1 MRAHYLQHV
10 PFEGLGS
17 IETWLTHRDAKLT
30 CTRLF
35 EKAEFPEIDSLDLLI
50 VMGGP
55 MSVNDERTLPWLV
68 PEKKF
73 VERALAAKVPTLG
86 ICLGAQLIAN
96 VMGSSVFPNREPEIG
111 WHEIEPVAAVGTPF
125 ARIFDRK
132 QLAFHWHGETFDLP
146 SDAVHLAR
154 SAACEHQAFSVGDHA
169 LGLQF
174 HLETT
179 EASAR
184 GLIEN
189 CRNEIRNAP
198 WIQSES
204 EMLADPSRFGRI
216 NETMGRVLAAL
227 LQKRT

>member
-17 IETWLTHRDAKLT
+17 IEPWLSGHDAKVT

-35 EKAEFPEIDSLDLLI
+35 EKAEFPEPESIDLLI

-68 PEKKF
+68 AEKKF
-73 VERALAAKVPTLG
+73 VERVLAKKIPTLG
-86 ICLGAQLIAN
+86 ICLGAQMIAS

-111 WHEIEPVAAVGTPF
+111 WHEIEPVAPAGTPF

-132 QLAFHWHGETFDLP
+132 MSVFHWHGETFDLP

-154 SAACEHQAFSVGDHA
+154 SAACDNQAFSIGDYA

-179 EASAR
+179 DASAR
-184 GLIEN
+184 ALIEN
-189 CRNEIRNAP
+189 CGNEIRNAR
-198 WIQSES
+198 WIQPES
-204 EMLADPSRFGRI
+204 EMLADPARFGRI
-216 NETMGRVLAAL
+216 NETMGRVLQAL
-227 LQKRT
+227 VRKRT